1 MTEALKLKNQLCHRF
16 YTVSNAF
23 TRAYRPL
30 LKKLDI
36 TYPQYV
42 VMMGL
47 WEESDITIQSLVN
60 ATKIDPGAMT
70 LILKKL
76 EAKGYVEVKK
86 GEEDKR
92 TRFVHLT
99 EKGKQAEVDAADIPQ
114 QLICKVDNLEWEE
127 AKKMIALIDKLSDG
141 LESAICA
148 LEEDN

>member
-47 WEESDITIQSLVN
+47 WEESGITIQSLVN
-60 ATKIDPGAMT
+60 VTKIDPGAMT

-141 LESAICA
+141 LESAICG
-148 LEEDN
+148 LEE

>member
-47 WEESDITIQSLVN
+47 WEESGITIQSLVN
-60 ATKIDPGAMT
+60 VTKIDPGAMT

-99 EKGKQAEVDAADIPQ
+99 EKGKKAEADAADIPQ

-141 LESAICA
+141 LESAICG
-148 LEEDN
+148 LEE